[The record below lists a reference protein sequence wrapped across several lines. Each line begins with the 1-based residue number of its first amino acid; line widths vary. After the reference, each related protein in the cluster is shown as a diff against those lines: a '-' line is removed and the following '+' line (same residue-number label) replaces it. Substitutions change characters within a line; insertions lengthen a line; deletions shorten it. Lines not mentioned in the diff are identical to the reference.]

1 MKNVY
6 SLAFILMLF
15 TATEDAW
22 KESENTNAMPTK
34 GLPLYQGRD
43 RKKLPEIV
51 SGNARHALQLHKVL
65 L

>member
-1 MKNVY
+1 
-6 SLAFILMLF
+6 MLF
-15 TATEDAW
+15 TSTNDAW

-43 RKKLPEIV
+43 RKKLQEIV
-51 SGNARHALQLHKVL
+51 SGNAHHDLQLHKVL